1 MTKKNINKKDN
12 SILVIANKIENL
24 MNKTNDVKHL
34 HDIFFRDE
42 NNIQDTFELANLVVS
57 IDMSSIRQDGTKDN
71 KVFKDEM
78 KENKLEFLTLREN
91 RTALNGLRRFIFKD
105 VKGENLQDFD
115 VKDVV
120 SMIKHEKFK
129 SSKMSNFQTVVNNTK
144 KYLEIIDGS
153 ENAKNEKTVKPE
165 NSSSDKNDENS
176 NIDTFENFYNQLE
189 KTLKSKSLDFEKV
202 LTIQELVND
211 IVDERR
217 TEIKISKAS

>member
-1 MTKKNINKKDN
+1 MTKKNTTNKKDN

-24 MNKTNDVKHL
+24 MNKSNDVKHL

-42 NNIQDTFELANLVVS
+42 KNIQDTFELANLVVS

-71 KVFKDEM
+71 KAFKDEM
-78 KENKLEFLTLREN
+78 KDNKLEFLTLREN

-115 VKDVV
+115 VNDVV

-144 KYLEIIDGS
+144 
-153 ENAKNEKTVKPE
+153 
-165 NSSSDKNDENS
+165 
-176 NIDTFENFYNQLE
+176 NI
-189 KTLKSKSLDFEKV
+189 
-202 LTIQELVND
+202 
-211 IVDERR
+211 
-217 TEIKISKAS
+217 

>member
-1 MTKKNINKKDN
+1 MTKKNTTKKDN

-24 MNKTNDVKHL
+24 MNKSNDVKHL

-71 KVFKDEM
+71 QLFKDTM

-115 VKDVV
+115 VNDVV

-144 KYLEIIDGS
+144 KYLEIIDGT
-153 ENAKNEKTVKPE
+153 ENATKSAKSEKSASDE
-165 NSSSDKNDENS
+165 NTENS
-176 NIDTFENFYNQLE
+176 NVDAFEIFYNKLE
-189 KTLKSKSLDFEKV
+189 KHLTDRTLDFEKV
-202 LTIQELVND
+202 LTIQELVNH

-217 TEIKISKAS
+217 KDIKLSKAM

>member
-105 VKGENLQDFD
+105 VKGENLQEFD
-115 VKDVV
+115 AKDVV
-120 SMIKHEKFK
+120 AMVKHEKFK

-153 ENAKNEKTVKPE
+153 ENAKNEKSTNPE
-165 NSSSDKNDENS
+165 NSASGENPENS
-176 NIDTFENFYNQLE
+176 NVDSFENFYNQLE

-202 LTIQELVND
+202 LTIQELVNNV
-211 IVDERR
+211 VDERR
-217 TEIKISKAS
+217 TEIKLSKAM

>member
-42 NNIQDTFELANLVVS
+42 KNIQDTFELANLVVS
-57 IDMSSIRQDGTKDN
+57 IDMSSLREDGTKDN
-71 KVFKDEM
+71 KAFKDEM

-105 VKGENLQDFD
+105 VKGENLQDFNVD
-115 VKDVV
+115 DVV

-144 KYLEIIDGS
+144 KYLEIIDGT
-153 ENAKNEKTVKPE
+153 ENATKSAKSEKSASDE
-165 NSSSDKNDENS
+165 NTENS
-176 NIDTFENFYNQLE
+176 NVDAFEIFYNKLE
-189 KTLKSKSLDFEKV
+189 KHLTDRTLDFEKV
-202 LTIQELVND
+202 LTIQELVNH

-217 TEIKISKAS
+217 KDIKLSKAM

>member
-1 MTKKNINKKDN
+1 MTKKNTTQKDN

-71 KVFKDEM
+71 QLFKDTM

-115 VKDVV
+115 VNDVV

-153 ENAKNEKTVKPE
+153 ENAKSEKSTNPE
-165 NSSSDKNDENS
+165 NSTSDENTENS
-176 NIDTFENFYNQLE
+176 NVDTFEIFYNKLE
-189 KTLKSKSLDFEKV
+189 KHLTDRTLDFEKV
-202 LTIQELVND
+202 LTIQELVNH

-217 TEIKISKAS
+217 KEIKLSKAM

>member
-1 MTKKNINKKDN
+1 MTNKKNINKKDN

-24 MNKTNDVKHL
+24 MNKSNDVKHL

-57 IDMSSIRQDGTKDN
+57 IDMSSIREDGTKDN
-71 KVFKDEM
+71 KIFKDEM

-115 VKDVV
+115 VNDVV

-144 KYLEIIDGS
+144 KYLDIIEGS
-153 ENAKNEKTVKPE
+153 ENAKSEKSTNPE
-165 NSSSDKNDENS
+165 NATSEEN
-176 NIDTFENFYNQLE
+176 IADNQ
-189 KTLKSKSLDFEKV
+189 KSKME
-202 LTIQELVND
+202 
-211 IVDERR
+211 IVYDA
-217 TEIKISKAS
+217 IMKL

>member
-1 MTKKNINKKDN
+1 MTKKNTTQKDN

-24 MNKTNDVKHL
+24 MNKSNDVKHL

-71 KVFKDEM
+71 QLFKDTM

-115 VKDVV
+115 VNDVV

-144 KYLEIIDGS
+144 KYLEIIDGT
-153 ENAKNEKTVKPE
+153 ENATKSAKSEKSASDE
-165 NSSSDKNDENS
+165 NTENS
-176 NIDTFENFYNQLE
+176 NVDAFEIFYNKLE
-189 KTLKSKSLDFEKV
+189 KHLTDRTLDFEKV
-202 LTIQELVND
+202 LTIQELVNH

-217 TEIKISKAS
+217 KDIKLSKAM

>member
-1 MTKKNINKKDN
+1 MTKKNTTNKKDN

-42 NNIQDTFELANLVVS
+42 KNIQDTFELANLVVS
-57 IDMSSIRQDGTKDN
+57 IDMSSIREDGTKDN
-71 KVFKDEM
+71 KAFKDEM

-115 VKDVV
+115 VNDVV

-144 KYLEIIDGS
+144 KYLEIIDGTEKSKS
-153 ENAKNEKTVKPE
+153 EKSTNPE
-165 NSSSDKNDENS
+165 NSESGEN
-176 NIDTFENFYNQLE
+176 IADNQ
-189 KTLKSKSLDFEKV
+189 KSKMEIVYDAIMKLSFKEKC
-202 LTIQELVND
+202 
-211 IVDERR
+211 
-217 TEIKISKAS
+217 EIAEFLNEEISKNREQIKLAKHG

>member
-1 MTKKNINKKDN
+1 MTNKKNINKKDN

-24 MNKTNDVKHL
+24 MNKSNDVKHL

-42 NNIQDTFELANLVVS
+42 KNIQDTFELANLVVS

-71 KVFKDEM
+71 KAFKDEM

-115 VKDVV
+115 VNDVV

-144 KYLEIIDGS
+144 KYLEIIDGT
-153 ENAKNEKTVKPE
+153 EKPTKNEKSTNPE
-165 NSSSDKNDENS
+165 NSVNDENS
-176 NIDTFENFYNQLE
+176 KVDKFENFYNELE
-189 KTLKSKSLDFEKV
+189 KMLKDKSTDFEKV
-202 LTIQELVND
+202 LTIQELVNKV
-211 IVDERR
+211 VDERR
-217 TEIKISKAS
+217 KEIKISRAS

>member
-1 MTKKNINKKDN
+1 MTKKNTTQKDN

-71 KVFKDEM
+71 QLFKDTM

-115 VKDVV
+115 VNDVV

-153 ENAKNEKTVKPE
+153 ENAKSEKSSNPE
-165 NSSSDKNDENS
+165 NSTSEEN
-176 NIDTFENFYNQLE
+176 IADNQ
-189 KTLKSKSLDFEKV
+189 KSKMEIVYDAIMKLSFKEKC
-202 LTIQELVND
+202 
-211 IVDERR
+211 
-217 TEIKISKAS
+217 EIAEFLNEEISKNREQIKLAKHG

>member
-1 MTKKNINKKDN
+1 MTKKNTTSKKDN

-42 NNIQDTFELANLVVS
+42 KNIQDTFELANLVVS
-57 IDMSSIRQDGTKDN
+57 IDMSSIREDGTKDN
-71 KVFKDEM
+71 KAFKDEM
-78 KENKLEFLTLREN
+78 RENKLEFLTLREN

-115 VKDVV
+115 VNDVV

-153 ENAKNEKTVKPE
+153 EKSKSEKSSNPE
-165 NSSSDKNDENS
+165 NSASDEN
-176 NIDTFENFYNQLE
+176 IADNQ
-189 KTLKSKSLDFEKV
+189 KSKMEIVYDAIMKLSFKEKC
-202 LTIQELVND
+202 
-211 IVDERR
+211 
-217 TEIKISKAS
+217 EIAEFLNEEISKNREQIKLAKHG

>member
-42 NNIQDTFELANLVVS
+42 KNIQDTFELANLVVS
-57 IDMSSIRQDGTKDN
+57 IDMSSLREDGTKDN
-71 KVFKDEM
+71 KAFKDEM

-105 VKGENLQDFD
+105 VKGENLQDFNVD
-115 VKDVV
+115 DVV

-153 ENAKNEKTVKPE
+153 EKSTKNEKSTNPE
-165 NSSSDKNDENS
+165 NSESGEN
-176 NIDTFENFYNQLE
+176 IADNQ
-189 KTLKSKSLDFEKV
+189 KSKMEIVYDAIMKLSFKEKC
-202 LTIQELVND
+202 
-211 IVDERR
+211 
-217 TEIKISKAS
+217 EIAEFLNEEISKNREQIKLAKHG

>member
-24 MNKTNDVKHL
+24 MNKSNDVKHL

-42 NNIQDTFELANLVVS
+42 KNIQDTFELANLVVS

-71 KVFKDEM
+71 KAFKDEM
-78 KENKLEFLTLREN
+78 KDNKLEFLTLREN

-115 VKDVV
+115 VNDVV

-144 KYLEIIDGS
+144 KYLEIIDGTEKS
-153 ENAKNEKTVKPE
+153 TKNEKSTNPE
-165 NSSSDKNDENS
+165 NSSSDEN
-176 NIDTFENFYNQLE
+176 IADNQ
-189 KTLKSKSLDFEKV
+189 KSKMEIVYDAIMKLSFKEKC
-202 LTIQELVND
+202 
-211 IVDERR
+211 
-217 TEIKISKAS
+217 EIAEFLNEEISKNREQIKLAKHG

>member
-1 MTKKNINKKDN
+1 MTKKNTTNKKDN

-24 MNKTNDVKHL
+24 MNKSNDVKHL

-42 NNIQDTFELANLVVS
+42 KNIQDTFELANLVVS
-57 IDMSSIRQDGTKDN
+57 IDMSSLREDGTKDN
-71 KVFKDEM
+71 KAFKDEM

-115 VKDVV
+115 VNDVV

-153 ENAKNEKTVKPE
+153 EKSKSEKSTNPE
-165 NSSSDKNDENS
+165 NSTSEEN
-176 NIDTFENFYNQLE
+176 IADNQ
-189 KTLKSKSLDFEKV
+189 KSKMEIVYDAIMKLSFKEKC
-202 LTIQELVND
+202 
-211 IVDERR
+211 
-217 TEIKISKAS
+217 EIAEFLNEEISKNREQIKLAKHG

>member
-1 MTKKNINKKDN
+1 MTNKKNINKKDN

-42 NNIQDTFELANLVVS
+42 KNIQDTFELANLVVS

-71 KVFKDEM
+71 KAFKDEM

-115 VKDVV
+115 VNDVV

-144 KYLEIIDGS
+144 KYLEIIDGT
-153 ENAKNEKTVKPE
+153 EKPTKNEKSTNPE
-165 NSSSDKNDENS
+165 NSVNDENS
-176 NIDTFENFYNQLE
+176 KVDKFENFYNELE
-189 KTLKSKSLDFEKV
+189 KMLKDKSTDFEKV
-202 LTIQELVND
+202 LTIQELVNKV
-211 IVDERR
+211 VDERR
-217 TEIKISKAS
+217 KEIKISRAS

>member
-1 MTKKNINKKDN
+1 MTKKNTNKKDN

-105 VKGENLQDFD
+105 VKGENLQDFNVD
-115 VKDVV
+115 DVV
-120 SMIKHEKFK
+120 SMIKHDKFK

-153 ENAKNEKTVKPE
+153 ENATKSEKSAKPE
-165 NSSSDKNDENS
+165 NSASDEN
-176 NIDTFENFYNQLE
+176 ITEN
-189 KTLKSKSLDFEKV
+189 TKSKMEIVYDAIMKLSFKEKCEIAEF
-202 LTIQELVND
+202 LNED
-211 IVDERR
+211 IANNRK
-217 TEIKISKAS
+217 EIKHAKSA

>member
-1 MTKKNINKKDN
+1 MTNKKNINKKDN

-24 MNKTNDVKHL
+24 MNKSNDVKHL

-42 NNIQDTFELANLVVS
+42 KNIQDTFELANLVVS
-57 IDMSSIRQDGTKDN
+57 IDMSSLREDGTKDN

-115 VKDVV
+115 VNDVV

-144 KYLEIIDGS
+144 KYLEIIDGTEKSKS
-153 ENAKNEKTVKPE
+153 EKSTNPE
-165 NSSSDKNDENS
+165 NSESGEN
-176 NIDTFENFYNQLE
+176 IADNQ
-189 KTLKSKSLDFEKV
+189 KSKMEIVYDAIMKLSFKEKC
-202 LTIQELVND
+202 
-211 IVDERR
+211 
-217 TEIKISKAS
+217 EIAEFLNEEISKNREQIKLAKHG

>member
-42 NNIQDTFELANLVVS
+42 KNIQDTFELANLVVS
-57 IDMSSIRQDGTKDN
+57 IDMSSLREDGTKDN
-71 KVFKDEM
+71 KAFKDEM

-105 VKGENLQDFD
+105 VKGENLQDFNVD
-115 VKDVV
+115 DVV

-153 ENAKNEKTVKPE
+153 EKSTKNEKSTNPE
-165 NSSSDKNDENS
+165 NSESGEN
-176 NIDTFENFYNQLE
+176 IADNQ
-189 KTLKSKSLDFEKV
+189 KSKMEIVYDAIMKLSFKEKCEIAEF
-202 LTIQELVND
+202 LNED
-211 IVDERR
+211 IANNRKQ
-217 TEIKISKAS
+217 IKHAKSA

>member
-1 MTKKNINKKDN
+1 MTKKNTTQKDN

-71 KVFKDEM
+71 QLFKDTM

-115 VKDVV
+115 VNDVV

-144 KYLEIIDGS
+144 KYLEIIDGT
-153 ENAKNEKTVKPE
+153 ENATKSAKSEKSASDE
-165 NSSSDKNDENS
+165 NTENS
-176 NIDTFENFYNQLE
+176 NVDAFEIFYNKLE
-189 KTLKSKSLDFEKV
+189 KHLTDRTLDFEKV
-202 LTIQELVND
+202 LTIQELVNH

-217 TEIKISKAS
+217 KDIKLSKAM

>member
-1 MTKKNINKKDN
+1 MTKKNTTKKDN

-24 MNKTNDVKHL
+24 MNKSNDVKHL

-71 KVFKDEM
+71 QLFKDTM

-115 VKDVV
+115 VNDVV

-153 ENAKNEKTVKPE
+153 EKSKSEKSSNPE
-165 NSSSDKNDENS
+165 NSASDEN
-176 NIDTFENFYNQLE
+176 IADNQ
-189 KTLKSKSLDFEKV
+189 KSKMEIVYDAIMKLSFKEKCEIAEF
-202 LTIQELVND
+202 LNED
-211 IVDERR
+211 IANNRK
-217 TEIKISKAS
+217 EIKHAKSA

>member
-1 MTKKNINKKDN
+1 MTKKNTTKKDN

-57 IDMSSIRQDGTKDN
+57 IDMSSLREDGTKDN
-71 KVFKDEM
+71 QLFKDTM

-105 VKGENLQDFD
+105 VKGENLQDFNVD
-115 VKDVV
+115 DVV

-153 ENAKNEKTVKPE
+153 EKPKNEKSSNPE
-165 NSSSDKNDENS
+165 NSASDENLA
-176 NIDTFENFYNQLE
+176 DNQ
-189 KTLKSKSLDFEKV
+189 KSKMEIVYDAIMKLSFKEKCEIAEF
-202 LTIQELVND
+202 LNED
-211 IVDERR
+211 IANNRK
-217 TEIKISKAS
+217 EIKHAKSA

>member
-1 MTKKNINKKDN
+1 MTKKNNTNKKDN

-42 NNIQDTFELANLVVS
+42 KNIQDTFELANLVVS
-57 IDMSSIRQDGTKDN
+57 IDMSSLREDGTKDN
-71 KVFKDEM
+71 KAFKDEM

-115 VKDVV
+115 VNDVV

-153 ENAKNEKTVKPE
+153 EKSTKNEKSANPE
-165 NSSSDKNDENS
+165 NSASGEN
-176 NIDTFENFYNQLE
+176 IADNQ
-189 KTLKSKSLDFEKV
+189 KSKMEIVYDAIMKLSFKEKC
-202 LTIQELVND
+202 
-211 IVDERR
+211 
-217 TEIKISKAS
+217 EIAEFLNEEISKNREQIKLAKHG

>member
-1 MTKKNINKKDN
+1 
-12 SILVIANKIENL
+12 

-42 NNIQDTFELANLVVS
+42 QNIQDTFELANLVVS

-105 VKGENLQDFD
+105 VKGENLQEFD
-115 VKDVV
+115 AKDVV
-120 SMIKHEKFK
+120 AMVKHEKFK

-144 KYLEIIDGS
+144 KYLDIVYGEDTR
-153 ENAKNEKTVKPE
+153 KNEKTVKPE
-165 NSSSDKNDENS
+165 NSSTDKNDENS
-176 NIDTFENFYNQLE
+176 NVDTFENFYNQLE

-202 LTIQELVND
+202 LTIQELVNNV
-211 IVDERR
+211 VDKRR
-217 TEIKISKAS
+217 KEIKIAKAS

>member
-1 MTKKNINKKDN
+1 MTNKKNVNKKDN
-12 SILVIANKIENL
+12 SILIIANKIENL

-42 NNIQDTFELANLVVS
+42 NNIQDTFDLANLVVS
-57 IDMSSIRQDGTKDN
+57 IDMSSLREDGTKDN
-71 KVFKDEM
+71 KAFKDEM

-115 VKDVV
+115 AKDVV

-129 SSKMSNFQTVVNNTK
+129 NSKMSNFQTVVNNTK

-153 ENAKNEKTVKPE
+153 EKSTKNEKSTNPE
-165 NSSSDKNDENS
+165 NSVNPENS
-176 NIDTFENFYNQLE
+176 NVDKFENFYNELE
-189 KTLKSKSLDFEKV
+189 KMLKDKSTDFEKV
-202 LTIQELVND
+202 LIIQELVNK
-211 IVDERR
+211 VVNERR
-217 TEIKISKAS
+217 KEIKLSKAM

>member
-1 MTKKNINKKDN
+1 MTNKKNVNKKDN
-12 SILVIANKIENL
+12 SILIIANKIENL
-24 MNKTNDVKHL
+24 MNKSNDVKHL

-71 KVFKDEM
+71 KAFKDEM

-115 VKDVV
+115 AKDVV

-129 SSKMSNFQTVVNNTK
+129 NSKMSNFQTVVNNTK
-144 KYLEIIDGS
+144 KYLEIIDGTEKS
-153 ENAKNEKTVKPE
+153 TKNEKSTNPE
-165 NSSSDKNDENS
+165 NSSNDENS
-176 NIDTFENFYNQLE
+176 NVDKFENFYNELE
-189 KTLKSKSLDFEKV
+189 KMLKDKSTDFEKV
-202 LTIQELVND
+202 LTIQELVNKV
-211 IVDERR
+211 VDERR
-217 TEIKISKAS
+217 KEIKLSKAM